1 MKRLI
6 PVFLALVLLLS
17 ACSSKKSVLPATLD
31 SDGTPQSESQQEVQ
45 LQAMPPAE
53 KAEQNVNTEPDW
65 LSLYAPVF
73 NAYQD
78 FFALVDAYRQGNDSP
93 VDLTNSDY
101 DLTDN
106 LSLYLESNA
115 KPGFCLM
122 DLDGNGVTE
131 LIIGLITDD
140 DFYSRIVAGLFC
152 IDDGGVPEKV
162 FTSFTRS
169 RYCLSSNGGFIYKGS
184 GGAAYSDYYSC
195 TFSGNVLNI
204 DYGVFSDGEN
214 GFFYCENGNRET
226 AAKTER
232 ISQAQFSEYYDKL
245 DSMTVNP
252 PEYTILEINH

>member
-122 DLDGNGVTE
+122 DLDGNGVPE

-169 RYCLSSNGGFIYKGS
+169 RYCLSSIS
-184 GGAAYSDYYSC
+184 G
-195 TFSGNVLNI
+195 
-204 DYGVFSDGEN
+204 
-214 GFFYCENGNRET
+214 
-226 AAKTER
+226 AK
-232 ISQAQFSEYYDKL
+232 IVQNFD
-245 DSMTVNP
+245 
-252 PEYTILEINH
+252 

>member
-93 VDLTNSDY
+93 VDLIHTQTAAFQP
-101 DLTDN
+101 TDRV
-106 LSLYLESNA
+106 SE
-115 KPGFCLM
+115 K
-122 DLDGNGVTE
+122 VQTRTE
-131 LIIGLITDD
+131 LQQRCQHKLEARRQI
-140 DFYSRIVAGLFC
+140 
-152 IDDGGVPEKV
+152 PEK
-162 FTSFTRS
+162 RHAQ
-169 RYCLSSNGGFIYKGS
+169 RGGDDQQPEQAEALLQLLRLIPEY
-184 GGAAYSDYYSC
+184 
-195 TFSGNVLNI
+195 L
-204 DYGVFSDGEN
+204 
-214 GFFYCENGNRET
+214 T
-226 AAKTER
+226 AAAEDNAFL
-232 ISQAQFSEYYDKL
+232 IQAALPS
-245 DSMTVNP
+245 SVCASA
-252 PEYTILEINH
+252 